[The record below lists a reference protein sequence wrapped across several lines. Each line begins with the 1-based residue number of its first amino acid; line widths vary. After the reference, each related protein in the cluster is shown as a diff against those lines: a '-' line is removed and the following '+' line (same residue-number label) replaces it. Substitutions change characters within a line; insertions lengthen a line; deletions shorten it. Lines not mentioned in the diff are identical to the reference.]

1 VAITDDL
8 IGNLTKKFGIDAS
21 SAKGALDKVLPF
33 VKDKLGG
40 LDLDSIRS
48 KLGQGTHSLL
58 AHVDKGEH
66 DRHVDDVAKATGLA
80 PATIREIQQEAA
92 AAAAQERILEGQ
104 QELAAKLAKIQAD
117 AAQAASKK
125 TP

>member
-80 PATIREIQQEAA
+80 PAMIRDIQQEAA
-92 AAAAQERILEGQ
+92 AMAAQERILEGQ

-117 AAQAASKK
+117 AAKK

>member
-1 VAITDDL
+1 MAITDDL

-58 AHVDKGEH
+58 AHVDKTEH

-117 AAQAASKK
+117 AAQQASKK

>member
-1 VAITDDL
+1 MAITDDL

-21 SAKGALDKVLPF
+21 SAKGALEKVLPF

-40 LDLDSIRS
+40 LDLDAIRS

-104 QELAAKLAKIQAD
+104 QDLAAKLAKIQAD
-117 AAQAASKK
+117 AGKK